1 MKSVSRREVGEKI
14 TSLISNSIKLALIL
28 VFLSFLR
35 RQLQDS
41 VVEAFN
47 LQIPSKLIVDAIR
60 LAAIAYF
67 GQKVVVSLLFLLNI
81 ISDRLSKI
89 LGFEKTGGLKR
100 IGNDIIYMIGLLLAW
115 FGLSPLFAFLPGKIL
130 GTILSVVFLMLA
142 ALIVYDALRTGYDL
156 FKEKFDRFVSQ
167 ITFLITGI
175 PEDGESK
182 PNQKKGQ
189 RKR

>member
-89 LGFEKTGGLKR
+89 LGFEETGGLKR

-115 FGLSPLFAFLPGKIL
+115 FGVSPLFAFLPGKIL
-130 GTILSVVFLMLA
+130 GTILSVVFLILA

-175 PEDGESK
+175 PEEGESK
-182 PNQKKGQ
+182 PDQKKGQ
-189 RKR
+189 RNR

>member
-35 RQLQDS
+35 RELQDS

-89 LGFEKTGGLKR
+89 LGFEETGGLKR

-130 GTILSVVFLMLA
+130 GTILSVVFLILA

-182 PNQKKGQ
+182 PDQKKGQ
-189 RKR
+189 RNR

>member
-89 LGFEKTGGLKR
+89 LGFEETGGLKR

-130 GTILSVVFLMLA
+130 GTILSVVFLILA

-175 PEDGESK
+175 PEEGESK
-182 PNQKKGQ
+182 PDQKKGQ
-189 RKR
+189 RNR

>member
-130 GTILSVVFLMLA
+130 RTILSVVFLILA

-175 PEDGESK
+175 PEEGESK
-182 PNQKKGQ
+182 PDQKKGQ
-189 RKR
+189 RNR